1 MSSHT
6 EFPTVE
12 HQSESLLQPRKMVGL
27 VDWKTADQHLMETH
41 TRLLQRLSPPPSQ
54 LTDLIRPFEG
64 AQRLGL
70 QQK

>member
-1 MSSHT
+1 MSSRT

-41 TRLLQRLSPPPSQ
+41 TRLLQRLLPLLSR
-54 LTDLIRPFEG
+54 LTDLIQPFSG
-64 AQRLGL
+64 AQRL
-70 QQK
+70 